1 MYVCPKPNM
10 CIPYS
15 TSYDYLCRQLAP
27 FDREKWHESH
37 GSAQTRPSIDQV
49 IAALK
54 REGVT
59 SFAATG
65 YCFGGK
71 SQ

>member
-1 MYVCPKPNM
+1 MY
-10 CIPYS
+10 IPCS
-15 TSYDYLCRQLAP
+15 TSYDYLRRQLAP
-27 FDREKWHESH
+27 FDREKWLESH
-37 GSAQTRPSIDQV
+37 GSAQTRPSIDKV

-59 SFAATG
+59 NFAATG
-65 YCFGGK
+65 YSFGGK